1 MKNLPK
7 GATILNHQNTAHSE
21 NQTIDHLAQAIFIVN
36 RHAKTAP
43 NPKYLYRLK
52 HEAIKKLLTEGKA
65 KKLGLHFSQNPKFS
79 QQQSDVLVKC
89 GRYSFHIPPT
99 KQDFRELPHL
109 GKLDRFVRNPKT
121 RLPLS
126 EAKRLLEMFVG
137 MKENKL
143 PSKRKPQ
150 RKNQKPI
157 FKPLGESYF

>member
-1 MKNLPK
+1 M
-7 GATILNHQNTAHSE
+7 NHQNTAHSE